1 MCTNNESMYDVP
13 RVILFYDENKLSPRA
28 KLLYVY
34 IKAQAYKN
42 DGKFY
47 ETNKTISIKF
57 NTAVRSIQRAIKQL
71 QDERFLTIK
80 KDYEHLSQRC
90 ITVNSLND
98 ASWIW
103 ES

>member
-1 MCTNNESMYDVP
+1 MCKKNESIYDVP
-13 RVILFYDENKLSPRA
+13 RIILFYDESKLSSRA

-34 IKAQAYKN
+34 IKAQADKN

-47 ETNKTISIKF
+47 EINKTISAKF

-71 QDERFLTIK
+71 QDERFLTIEK
-80 KDYEHLSQRC
+80 GYEHLSQRC

-98 ASWIW
+98 AS
-103 ES
+103 